1 MEKLNIDETIYTTQY
16 TKKFSRR
23 TAFVPDSPKIVKA
36 FIPGTIR
43 EIHVVKGQVVK
54 RGDNLLILEAMKMLN
69 QVTAM
74 TDGRVKDIKVK
85 SGQVVTKNHLLIE
98 LE

>member
-16 TKKFSRR
+16 TKKFARR
-23 TAFVPDSPKIVKA
+23 SAFVPDSPKIVKA

-43 EIHVVKGQVVK
+43 DIHIVKGQEVK
-54 RGDNLLILEAMKMLN
+54 RGDKLLILEAMKMLN

-74 TDGRVKDIKVK
+74 TNGRIKDIKVK
-85 SGQVVTKNHLLIE
+85 SGQVVTKNQLLLE